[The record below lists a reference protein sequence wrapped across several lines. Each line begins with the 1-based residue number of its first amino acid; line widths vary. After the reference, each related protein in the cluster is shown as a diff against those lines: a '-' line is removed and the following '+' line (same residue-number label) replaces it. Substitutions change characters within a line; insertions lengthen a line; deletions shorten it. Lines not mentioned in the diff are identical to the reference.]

1 MWDVEDAEREH
12 MLHTS
17 AIFLS
22 SRFPRLHQTESRIPR
37 IAAFSIMSL
46 VSIQNIRFTVAAA
59 SDAFRSRRGASS
71 GCAASA

>member
-17 AIFLS
+17 AIFLW
-22 SRFPRLHQTESRIPR
+22 SRFPQLHQTESQIPR

-59 SDAFRSRRGASS
+59 SDAFRSR
-71 GCAASA
+71 